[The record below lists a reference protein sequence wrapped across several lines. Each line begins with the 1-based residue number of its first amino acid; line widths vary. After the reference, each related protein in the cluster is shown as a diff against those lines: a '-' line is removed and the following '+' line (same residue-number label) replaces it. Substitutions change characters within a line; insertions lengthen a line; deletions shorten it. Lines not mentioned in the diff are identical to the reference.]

1 MRERLRKIERKIA
14 KISEDQR
21 LHPINF
27 RPERGK
33 KGVAPGFT
41 LYPPQNR
48 TLVLGARVLGL
59 GVRVDYRVPG

>member
-14 KISEDQR
+14 KISER
-21 LHPINF
+21 LHPHINF
-27 RPERGK
+27 SERGK

-59 GVRVDYRVPG
+59 GVRVDYRVE